1 MYFFFNVIIISIDLR
16 LSVEPLENDEEG
28 HEGDDQEE
36 KDDKDVNTERLAI
49 VILRGD
55 QNEKQ
60 KLIRSDLTF
69 TFFLK

>member
-1 MYFFFNVIIISIDLR
+1 MYFVFHVIISIDLR

-28 HEGDDQEE
+28 HEGDDHEE
-36 KDDKDVNTERLAI
+36 KDDKNVNTERRAI
-49 VILRGD
+49 VVLRGD

-60 KLIRSDLTF
+60 KLIRSILTF